1 MATKKEQQKEY
12 LSDLYKI
19 NDKLHQ
25 IIEET
30 SKNRTLTSLG
40 NEELKRS
47 RDALSNAI
55 YEFEKE
61 IEGDQL

>member
-1 MATKKEQQKEY
+1 MTTKKEQQKEY